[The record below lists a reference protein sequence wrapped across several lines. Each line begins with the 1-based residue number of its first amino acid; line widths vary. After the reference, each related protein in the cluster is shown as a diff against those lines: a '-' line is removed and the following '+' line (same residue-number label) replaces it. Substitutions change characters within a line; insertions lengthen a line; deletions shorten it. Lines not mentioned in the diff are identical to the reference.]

1 MRERYPRH
9 HGLVD
14 QLSERT
20 SFVAMRFVAES
31 GKNTMSAE
39 YYLFMLVN
47 GLSQGMLLFII
58 ASGLSLVFGVLRV
71 INFAH
76 GSLYMIGAFVA
87 YSLSTLFT
95 GTSMVSFLLLLL
107 VVPPA
112 VALLGLVLEISMFRR
127 VYGGEHLL
135 QLLLTYALVL
145 ILDNVVRL
153 VWGGDP
159 RNVSRPDFLA
169 GSVDLMGMALPSYNV
184 FILVVGPLIAL
195 GLWLLLYRTRTG
207 NVIRAAVSYPD
218 TLGALGVNVSWVM
231 TATFML
237 GCWLA
242 GLGGVLMAALANI
255 DLGIGME
262 KIIECFAVVVI
273 GGLGSVGGALLGS
286 LIIGVGVTFFQLPFG
301 RWALVFPYAMM
312 ALVLIVRPWGLFGRP
327 ER

>member
-1 MRERYPRH
+1 MTTQY
-9 HGLVD
+9 
-14 QLSERT
+14 
-20 SFVAMRFVAES
+20 FI
-31 GKNTMSAE
+31 
-39 YYLFMLVN
+39 FMLLN

-87 YSLSTLFT
+87 FSLSTLLTT
-95 GTSMVSFLLLLL
+95 GSMFAFLMLL
-107 VVPPA
+107 VLVPPV
-112 VALLGLVLEISMFRR
+112 VALIGFVLEVTLFRR
-127 VYGGEHLL
+127 VYRQEHLL

-145 ILDNVVRL
+145 ILDDLVRV

-159 RNVSRPDFLA
+159 RNVARPDILA
-169 GSVDLMGMALPSYNV
+169 GSVEVMDLMLPTYNV
-184 FILVVGPLIAL
+184 FILVVGPIIAL

-218 TLGALGVNVSWVM
+218 TLGALGVNVSRVM

-286 LIIGVGVTFFQLPFG
+286 LVIGTGVTILQLPLG
-301 RWALVFPYAMM
+301 RWALVFPYVLM
-312 ALVLIVRPWGLFGRP
+312 AVVLIVRPWGLFGKP